1 MWLVNYFFYDRSITS
16 FALFVLASAVL
27 VLFLELFFPLQDRK
41 R

>member
-1 MWLVNYFFYDRSITS
+1 MWLVNYFLYDRSITS
-16 FALFVLASAVL
+16 FALFVLAFAVL